1 MYISQNHLF
10 SDMAQNLE
18 DCQFPLSFL
27 LVLCLLVIRPIDL
40 CHLSSADQPG
50 PASLHL
56 PKKLIW
62 PLSSH
67 PMPSF
72 LLLTLCLIPI
82 SLLYFQPDLVLTT
95 NINYIFKNYENY
107 EFFAIDYAKY
117 VTHMLKTKKYFKKA
131 CKGLTSLKEHKK
143 LPRSGTKGTRSFGA
157 DIALVKF

>member
-1 MYISQNHLF
+1 MLSSEKINIEKFVLKHKSRYRENVYQSKPPS

-40 CHLSSADQPG
+40 CHLSSDDQPG
-50 PASLHL
+50 PALFTS

-62 PLSSH
+62 PPSH

-107 EFFAIDYAKY
+107 EFFATNGAKY
-117 VTHMLKTKKYFKKA
+117 VTHMLNQEVF
-131 CKGLTSLKEHKK
+131 
-143 LPRSGTKGTRSFGA
+143 
-157 DIALVKF
+157 